1 MRARLRLE
9 LTDHDGR
16 VVVSRSALNSVMQ
29 GGAGLVASLFAGAGS
44 PISHMGVGT
53 NDAPESEAFSTT
65 ALSNDAAGG
74 GQPLTGDTEAPI
86 PPEAFSSEVDT
97 ARRVVRMR
105 VRGTLP
111 DDAAV
116 GVVREAGLL
125 AKGGDAPV
133 LYNRVTFAPVTKGAD
148 HELTL
153 FWEIE
158 FPYGDLQ
165 WLL

>member
-29 GGAGLVASLFAGAGS
+29 GGAGLVASLFAGTGS

-53 NDAPESEAFSTT
+53 SDAPESDAFSTT
-65 ALSNDAAGG
+65 ALTNDG

-86 PPEAFSSEVDT
+86 PADAT
-97 ARRVVRMR
+97 RRVVRMR

-111 DDAAV
+111 DEAAV